1 MNEEIIALLWSIDNK
16 LDNLNLRLKALE
28 EAVNK
33 KKEGDHEHT
42 NDSH

>member
-28 EAVNK
+28 DAVKTKEAN
-33 KKEGDHEHT
+33 DEHT